1 MDEDIFEEVTEEIQ
15 ESNDIQQETNE
26 ESNDTNDIFDPN
38 SLEFEESY
46 ELEGYDLSKY
56 KDSIDIDSKE
66 VQAKAKK
73 FKELGFSQEQI
84 EYYLE
89 DTMQVPESDREPTA
103 QEVRERLNK
112 TLTPAEKRNYKAVS
126 NFVIEGLK
134 GTELEQYSTEAM
146 KNPTLVKMF
155 NALYNK
161 ANNNGVKAD
170 TPVTKRE
177 VAKGKISLGDAREK
191 YREWMTTAEVRTP
204 EKRIEFLNNMIKN
217 SGNEEELAKAFEDL
231 LKA

>member
-1 MDEDIFEEVTEEIQ
+1 MDEEILEVNEDVQEEVV
-15 ESNDIQQETNE
+15 
-26 ESNDTNDIFDPN
+26 ESNDTQENSNEESNDIFDPN